1 VNTVATSFNT
11 IMGQITEISQWKRK
25 RVLSM
30 NSRFG
35 AIYVDVYSLKIY
47 LHFTLALYK
56 FMNGCQYW

>member
-1 VNTVATSFNT
+1 
-11 IMGQITEISQWKRK
+11 
-25 RVLSM
+25 M

-56 FMNGCQYW
+56 FMNGCQY

>member
-1 VNTVATSFNT
+1 
-11 IMGQITEISQWKRK
+11 
-25 RVLSM
+25 M

-56 FMNGCQYW
+56 FMNGCQYWLYLLKALII